1 MRISRREAIKSVLAG
16 GTAVAGV
23 SGAGVALA
31 RVGLTVNG
39 KETVPVLSPEGE
51 LFHVLRE
58 QMKAAPVND
67 PKDPIVREGIP
78 GRKWV
83 MVIDL
88 ARCAGLRKCTAACNA
103 MHFTDR
109 NWIQVFEMKDANAT
123 APYYFPK
130 PCFHCDSP
138 PCTKV
143 CPVGATFKRQDGI
156 VLIDNTRCIGCRFC
170 MAACPYSTRH
180 FNWGAPQQP
189 PEAHARGYSPERGFA
204 ARKGTVEKCDF
215 CPDMAAAG
223 NLPHCVQACPNGVI
237 FYGDENEDAVT
248 NGLGETYRLSTLLEE
263 RAGYRFMEE
272 LGTKPRVYYLPP
284 KNRRFPAPDTAGQ
297 TASTAPSPDPARG
310 EGLA

>member
-1 MRISRREAIKSVLAG
+1 MSISRRAVLGSLLVG
-16 GTAVAGV
+16 GGAMAGV
-23 SGAGVALA
+23 SAVGNKLS
-31 RVGLTVNG
+31 RVTLTVG
-39 KETVPVLSPEGE
+39 GDETVPVLSADGK
-51 LFHVLRE
+51 LYHVLKH
-58 QMKAAPVND
+58 QMEHAPIHEVGNAE
-67 PKDPIVREGIP
+67 VRQGIP

-88 ARCAGLRKCTAACNA
+88 ARCAGLRKCSEACNA
-103 MHFTDR
+103 MHFTSR
-109 NWIQVFEMKDANAT
+109 NWIEVFTMKDANAT

-130 PCFHCDSP
+130 PCFHCDEP

-143 CPVGATFKRQDGI
+143 CPVDATFKRQDGI

-180 FNWGAPQQP
+180 FNWGDPSQLGETP
-189 PEAHARGYSPERGFA
+189 SMGYSPERGFN

-223 NLPHCVQACPNGVI
+223 NLPHCVQACPNGTI

-248 NGLGETYRLSTLLEE
+248 NGLGETLQLSVLLQQ
-263 RAGYRFMEE
+263 RAGYRFMED

-284 KNRRFPAPDTAGQ
+284 KDRKFAPPDIKTQEMTPAT
-297 TASTAPSPDPARG
+297 
-310 EGLA
+310 